1 MKKKSIV
8 LIAVLAV
15 LVLVVGLAGC
25 SLIGSTTDQIA
36 NTVNGNTQTTTV
48 TTYNNVSKDDLE
60 AALTKY
66 REIAETL
73 SERVTNLEDAV
84 RQAVTTSKA
93 NIGAYAVAYVDSVMS
108 LQCVDERYVVNVSTD
123 AKLSCQGTG
132 FVITEDG
139 YVITNNHVV
148 VYENSE
154 VIDPSKQY
162 RDFFTGT
169 YYYGTKYVS
178 GEYPTI
184 TGSFDS
190 TSVYYS
196 NGKSYSLQLIY
207 RDPAYDLALCKL
219 VEDVP
224 VGTAWK
230 AIPFYEGEV
239 LRGDELLVLGN
250 AQGYGLSATA
260 GIVSMTNKTFS
271 DYPQLTFI
279 QTDAAIN
286 GGNSGGPAINIYG
299 GLVGVVNSKFVSTNI
314 ENMGFAIEL
323 SKLKEFLS
331 AAETNAS
338 VRVTYKTVSAPKGDS
353 AEQAAA

>member
-1 MKKKSIV
+1 M
-8 LIAVLAV
+8 AV
-15 LVLVVGLAGC
+15 LVLVGVAGC

-60 AALTKY
+60 DALTKY

-73 SERVTNLEDAV
+73 SERVTKLEDAV
-84 RQAVTTSKA
+84 RQSVTASKA
-93 NIGAYAVAYVDSVMS
+93 NIGAYAVTYVDSVMS
-108 LQCVDERYVVNVSTD
+108 LQCVDERYVVDASTN

-148 VYENSE
+148 IYEKSE
-154 VIDPSKQY
+154 VIDFSREV
-162 RDFFTGT
+162 RDFFTGLT
-169 YYYGTKYVS
+169 YYGTKYVS

-184 TGSFDS
+184 TGVFDS
-190 TSVYYS
+190 TSTYYS

-219 VEDVP
+219 VEDAP
-224 VGTAWK
+224 VGTTWK
-230 AIPFYEGEV
+230 SIPFYSGDYA
-239 LRGDELLVLGN
+239 RGDELLVLGN
-250 AQGYGLSATA
+250 ARGDGLSATS
-260 GIVSMTNKTFS
+260 GIISATGRQFTDS
-271 DYPQLTFI
+271 PQLTFI

-299 GLVGVVNSKFVSTNI
+299 GLVGVVNSKYVSTNI

-323 SKLKEFLS
+323 DKVKEFLT
-331 AAETNAS
+331 AAQTNAS
-338 VRVTYKTVSAPKGDS
+338 VTVTYKTVSAPTNTES
-353 AEQAAA
+353 VAA